1 MLPPLERRRY
11 LPPRVDPHPTVGAAC
26 RMLSESRHRTVRSPR
41 LLFLTN
47 GPARHGLAPR
57 GPALCGLCQ
66 GYIDSTKYQLINY
79 NVSRE
84 GLPAAIKITPGKKSP
99 SILPLERGDW
109 VAVHAMVLRK
119 AVPEIIDQLIAIGA
133 TDVLVF
139 SLANCRV

>member
-1 MLPPLERRRY
+1 MFETLMQTEAVLISNPHSKHPDLTKRLIERI
-11 LPPRVDPHPTVGAAC
+11 L
-26 RMLSESRHRTVRSPR
+26 
-41 LLFLTN
+41 
-47 GPARHGLAPR
+47 
-57 GPALCGLCQ
+57 

-84 GLPAAIKITPGKKSP
+84 SLPAAMKVTPGKKSP